1 MSIAIIVGSTRPGR
15 AATKVTKWVEKAV
28 AEKGIEAKTLDLL
41 SYELPFLDEEISPQF
56 NPNRTPNPAAAKW
69 LEDLSKY
76 DGYLVVLPEYN
87 RSVPAA
93 LKNALDYIDYQVMRK
108 PIALVGYGVTGGAQA
123 VAHMRGITG
132 GLLAVSVPEVTYING
147 MANDLFSEDGE
158 LDEKLRQNPYG
169 PAAALNKTI
178 DSLVW
183 YADALKSARG

>member
-15 AATKVTKWVEKAV
+15 AAAKVTKWVEKAV
-28 AEKGIEAKTLDLL
+28 AEKGIEAETLDLL

-56 NPNRTPNPAAAKW
+56 NPNRNPNPAAARW
-69 LEDLSKY
+69 LEDLTKH

-123 VAHMRGITG
+123 VSHMRGITG

-158 LDEKLRQNPYG
+158 LDEKLRLNPYG
-169 PAAALNKTI
+169 PTAALDKTI

-183 YADALKSARG
+183 YSDALKNARG